1 LIQQRDM
8 NDSLEVF
15 TLGKLQIRRCGLP
28 LADFPTRKV
37 EALLVYLACTGR
49 SSPRAQLA
57 ELLWDDRTQ
66 AQSLTNLRSTL
77 SRLNEQVAPFLL
89 ITRKDVSIQPQA
101 KVWVDSVELSTTLQS
116 TKRPLSSSAAG
127 RLEQALTLYKG
138 DFLDGFYISESQG
151 FEDWQLAERER
162 LRVEVM
168 EALSQLVTFYLE
180 QGRFEAGLAHASRLL
195 ELDPLREETHRHM
208 MIVLA
213 GSGQRSAALAHYD
226 ACRRILAEAFGV
238 EPEAE
243 TTTLYHQIRSGA
255 FVQPAA
261 SWETTFHVPVQPT
274 PFIGRETE
282 LAQLESYLDDST
294 CRLLTLIGPGGV
306 GKTRLAYQVAARKAG
321 NFASGVCIVPL
332 SGIASSQDM
341 LSTLARSLAFDF
353 YGNTDQKAQVL
364 DYLREKRLLLVMD
377 NCEHILNGIEVLD
390 EILSAAPGV
399 KILATSRERL
409 NLQGEWL
416 FPVQG
421 LPFPQNESESDAQTY
436 GAIQLFVQSA
446 RRAGP
451 GFHLEDATDV
461 IRICQLVEGLPLAIE
476 LAASWVH
483 QMPVARIASHIQH
496 DLDFLSTNLR
506 DVPERHRSTRALF
519 EHSWRLLEAHEQAVL
534 RKLSVF
540 RGGFDDDAAT
550 HIAGTSLYT
559 LTALAEKS
567 LVRASPSGRYDLH
580 ELLRQ
585 YAEEKVR
592 VADEFEVTRDRHLD
606 YFVTR
611 AEEAERRFRGV
622 EQMTWY
628 QRIETEHDNLRAAL
642 RWGIYGQ
649 RAETGLRLA
658 NALWWFWFRHGYWR
672 EGFEWL
678 KVGIERTEGDT
689 STRASAMLRAAT
701 LLGQLQTVMAG
712 SYLNEGLRMS
722 EKLGLHDLVAISYV
736 SLSFTEADY
745 EKATEMC
752 DQALSLLRQVDARF
766 ELTGALLLYG
776 DRARAH
782 GDLKRAEA
790 LYQESL
796 TIAQADQNRE
806 VMASLLGNLGRLA
819 IHRGD
824 YERAAAL
831 IQETIAIVRELGSR
845 VSIADWLVYLGT
857 LELYRGNFN
866 AAEKYLKET
875 LELHRDLGN
884 QIGIAHVTYCL
895 ADLKLHQ
902 GDYERAAKMVN
913 DSLLRAPSFLANFF
927 NREYSIARLLIVAK
941 LACVC
946 QNYEQAARLFGTTEA
961 LREQSG
967 YLLEPLPQVEYQEA
981 ITNVQK
987 HMDTTVFEAAWTRGQ
1002 ALTEAEAIR
1011 FALDYLQS
1019 AYVLEDMAQ
1028 ATAFQDEIDLIQDHG
1043 HTMTRERT
1051 PAFHGSG
1058 THSEKT
1064 SSKSSSPALPTHPD
1078 GLTRREVEVL
1088 RLIAEGRTDAQV
1100 AELLVISPRTVN
1112 HHLTS
1117 IYRKIQVSTRAAA
1130 TRYAFEHRLA

>member
-1 LIQQRDM
+1 M

-15 TLGKLQIRRCGLP
+15 TLGKLQIHRSGLP

-49 SSPRAQLA
+49 SSPREQLA

-77 SRLNEQVAPFLL
+77 SRLNEQVAPFLH
-89 ITRKDVSIQPQA
+89 ITRKDISIQPQA

-116 TKRPLSSSAAG
+116 TKRPLSMSTAK
-127 RLEQALTLYKG
+127 RLEQALNRYKG
-138 DFLDGFYISESQG
+138 DFLAGFYINESRG

-162 LRVEVM
+162 LRVGVM
-168 EALSQLVTFYLE
+168 EALRHLVTFSLE
-180 QGRFEAGLAHASRLL
+180 QGRLDAGLAHASRLL

-213 GSGQRSAALAHYD
+213 GSGQRSAALAQYD
-226 ACRRILAEAFGV
+226 ACRRILADEFGV
-238 EPEAE
+238 EPEVE
-243 TTTLYHQIRSGA
+243 TTTLYHQIRSSA
-255 FVQPAA
+255 FVPPAA
-261 SWETTFHVPVQPT
+261 SWKTTFHIPVQPT

-282 LAQLESYLDDST
+282 LAQLEDYLDDST
-294 CRLLTLIGPGGV
+294 CRLLTVIGPGGV

-321 NFASGVCIVPL
+321 DFASGVCIVPL
-332 SGIASSQDM
+332 SGIASSQYM

-377 NCEHILNGIEVLD
+377 NCEHILDGIALLG
-390 EILSAAPGV
+390 EILAVAPGV

-436 GAIQLFVQSA
+436 GAMQLFVQSA
-446 RRAGP
+446 HRGGP
-451 GFHLEDATDV
+451 GFHLEDVTDV

-483 QMPVARIASHIQH
+483 QMPVARIASHIEH

-540 RGGFDDDAAT
+540 RSGFDDDAAT

-585 YAEEKVR
+585 FAEEKLR
-592 VADEFEVTRDRHLD
+592 EADEFEVTQDRHLD
-606 YFVTR
+606 YFVTW
-611 AEEAERRFRGV
+611 AEEAERRLYGG
-622 EQMTWY
+622 EQMRWY
-628 QRIETEHDNLRAAL
+628 QRIETEHDNVRAAL

-649 RAETGLRLA
+649 RAETGLLLA
-658 NALWWFWFRHGYWR
+658 NTLWWFWFRRGYWR

-689 STRASAMLRAAT
+689 STRAYAMLNASQ
-701 LLGQLQTVMAG
+701 LLAQLRTVMTG
-712 SYLNEGLRMS
+712 SYIDEGLRIGQ
-722 EKLGLHDLVAISYV
+722 KLGLHVLVALSYV

-745 EKATEMC
+745 EKATELFE
-752 DQALSLLRQVDARF
+752 QALSLLRQVDARHR
-766 ELTGALLLYG
+766 LTGALFLYG

-796 TIAQADQNRE
+796 SIVQADQNRE
-806 VMASLLGNLGRLA
+806 MMNFLLGNLGRLA
-819 IHRGD
+819 VYRGD

-831 IQETIAIVRELGSR
+831 IQETIALDRELGSR

-857 LELYRGNFN
+857 LEVYRGNHTT
-866 AAEKYLKET
+866 AEQYLEET
-875 LELHRDLGN
+875 LALYRDLGN

-895 ADLKLHQ
+895 ADLALHQ
-902 GDYERAAKMVN
+902 GDYDRAARMVN
-913 DSLLRAPSFLANFF
+913 DSLLRAPSFLSNIS
-927 NREYSIARLLIVAK
+927 NREFSIARLLIVGK
-941 LACVC
+941 LACA
-946 QNYEQAARLFGTTEA
+946 NGDYEKAAMLFGVAEA

-967 YLLEPLPQVEYQEA
+967 YLLEPLPQVEYQESM
-981 ITNVQK
+981 TNVQE
-987 HMDTTVFEAAWTRGQ
+987 HMDTTVFEEAWTRGQ
-1002 ALTEAEAIR
+1002 ALTEAEAVR
-1011 FALDYLQS
+1011 FALTYLRT
-1019 AYVLEDMAQ
+1019 AYALVDMTQ
-1028 ATAFQDEIDLIQDHG
+1028 ATTFQDEKDLIQDRG
-1043 HTMTRERT
+1043 HIMTLERT
-1051 PAFHGSG
+1051 PPFHGSG
-1058 THSEKT
+1058 AHAQEI
-1064 SSKSSSPALPTHPD
+1064 SSKSSTPVLPTHPD

-1088 RLIAEGRTDAQV
+1088 RLIAQGRTDAQV
-1100 AELLVISPRTVN
+1100 AGQLVISPRTVN

-1130 TRYAFEHRLA
+1130 TRYAFEQRLV